1 MYGIKKRHVIAI
13 ILLLFPLFV
22 TALPACVTDAIR
34 SQAASF
40 LKFPLSKIN
49 NLSQKLQD
57 VISLKGYFFYQLK
70 DRDSQIQALKSEN
83 AKMKEIFLENKRLQ
97 ELLSFKGA
105 TSFKTLRADIISKD
119 PTNWRH
125 SIIINKGAASGVK
138 KNMFVIS
145 PQGLAGR
152 VCQTGRNLSKAI
164 LLTDPDFKVA
174 AICQRSREQMIVLGS
189 ARNACVMKYLTQD
202 ADIEKGDTIVT
213 SGLGGFCPKGILIG
227 EVVSVRKSADGLTAE
242 AYLEPSVR
250 LRRLEEVLV
259 LTED

>member
-13 ILLLFPLFV
+13 ILLLLPLFV
-22 TALPACVTDAIR
+22 TALPDSVTDSVR
-34 SQAASF
+34 LQAAGF
-40 LKFPLSKIN
+40 LKFPLAKIN

-57 VISLKGYFFYQLK
+57 VTSPKGYFLYQLK
-70 DRDSQIQALKSEN
+70 DRNSQIQALKAEN

-97 ELLSFKGA
+97 ELLSFKQSA
-105 TSFKTLRADIISKD
+105 SFKTVRADVIAKD
-119 PTNWRH
+119 PSNWRH
-125 SIIINKGAASGVK
+125 SIIINKGTASAVK

-145 PQGLAGR
+145 PQGLAAR
-152 VCQTGRNLSKAI
+152 VCQTGRNFSKAI

-174 AICQRSREQMIVLGS
+174 AICQRSREQMIVFGN
-189 ARNACVMKYLTQD
+189 ARNLCVMKYLTQD

-227 EVVSVRKSADGLTAE
+227 GVVSVRKSADGLTVE

-250 LRRLEEVLV
+250 LGRLEEVLV